1 MKYRPVRSQA
11 YQYTILEIPVDHDIL
26 GLYSNEKSIS
36 SALNPF
42 QYSEELMLLKDE
54 LAIVTWELCNREL
67 TKRQLEVI
75 SLMRDGYTQHEI
87 ANALGVNQSSV
98 TKSISGNIDYKNG
111 GVAYGGSIKKL
122 RKLIKNDPKIQEI
135 LKRIEDLTEE
145 VL

>member
-75 SLMRDGYTQHEI
+75 S
-87 ANALGVNQSSV
+87 
-98 TKSISGNIDYKNG
+98 
-111 GVAYGGSIKKL
+111 
-122 RKLIKNDPKIQEI
+122 
-135 LKRIEDLTEE
+135 
-145 VL
+145 

>member
-1 MKYRPVRSQA
+1 
-11 YQYTILEIPVDHDIL
+11 
-26 GLYSNEKSIS
+26 
-36 SALNPF
+36 
-42 QYSEELMLLKDE
+42 
-54 LAIVTWELCNREL
+54 
-67 TKRQLEVI
+67 
-75 SLMRDGYTQHEI
+75 MRDGYTQHEI